1 MGKVNGF
8 SFLKSLVECM
18 ILSGPFLVSR
28 TGDEG
33 WTWCKVKVLNNTLIR
48 YHKGCWFIW
57 TAGRWSWKSK
67 SAKECVTTHLPNQVA
82 LKMDGAQ
89 ANYRYS
95 AICAFVMHRWVGG
108 RDGGAEGAAVTS
120 TWTTISADLG
130 VSSKYSN
137 ENFEDRS
144 GERFHVKFNATW
156 VTQS

>member
-1 MGKVNGF
+1 
-8 SFLKSLVECM
+8 
-18 ILSGPFLVSR
+18 
-28 TGDEG
+28 
-33 WTWCKVKVLNNTLIR
+33 
-48 YHKGCWFIW
+48 
-57 TAGRWSWKSK
+57 
-67 SAKECVTTHLPNQVA
+67 
-82 LKMDGAQ
+82 MDGAQ
-89 ANYRYS
+89 AIDRYS